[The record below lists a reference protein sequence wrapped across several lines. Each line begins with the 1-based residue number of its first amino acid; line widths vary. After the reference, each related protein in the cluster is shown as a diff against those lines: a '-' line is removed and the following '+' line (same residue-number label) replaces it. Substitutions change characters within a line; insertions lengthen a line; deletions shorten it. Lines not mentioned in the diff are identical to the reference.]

1 MKKIFGVLIAM
12 VSVLGITSLY
22 LSSCGGGGGGDDTA
36 APPTNGAGAGG
47 VVIFYQHYGA
57 GFGGGESVQETK
69 DGGFVLTGTMALDAS
84 SSQDIYA
91 LKTDKNGAVLWSNM
105 YGGISRDDGHSIQ
118 QTSDGGFIIGG
129 CGDCSPGP
137 GPGQYN
143 FYLLKLDENG
153 GKVWDQVIPGSS
165 LNGAYAAR
173 ETMSNG
179 NSTGYVLV
187 GSDTNL
193 GVSLIKTSPTGSVL
207 WQKSFKSNTPW
218 DVGLSVEQTA
228 DGGYI
233 IAGDYGSA
241 QIWLIKT
248 DASGNI
254 LWDKTLGPGEG
265 FSVKETADGYIIAG
279 RTTIRTFSAPSNI
292 IPGDAVVIKTDSAG
306 NEVWRRTFGGP
317 EDDEAH
323 SVALAKDGGY
333 IIAGKTLSYS
343 TGPVDYN
350 MSWQWED
357 VFLIKLTSNGSTSWQ
372 KVKGHAPNISDGG
385 SSVYAVSDG
394 GYIVTGNSNAW
405 SAGSVLLMKTDKNG
419 DTVNLGENDLTIT
432 VPSAGGI
439 INFTNA
445 TDVASTGV
453 MAIKNPRDVGSYA
466 LGLLIASLKNEPVTN
481 ICASGSYS
489 FSPAVTSLAP
499 GSTFTLTLAD
509 CVDDSSTPSQTISGT
524 GAISISYVSGDP
536 LTATYT
542 LQTTISALTISAVE
556 TGGTLT
562 TSITGGMY
570 FSQASTAGSLVEQSQ
585 WMTSPATRLTVAET
599 ENGALRA
606 IAMGPFLLSDSINT
620 AGAYSYGTADQTCS
634 FTATFAGANAGTDLV
649 VTVVTPIFKGAAN
662 PSPASGSFTVK
673 ATDNSS
679 VTAVITNG
687 VVDLAVDTNG
697 DGTVDGHLSVP
708 WSLFD

>member
-1 MKKIFGVLIAM
+1 
-12 VSVLGITSLY
+12 
-22 LSSCGGGGGGDDTA
+22 
-36 APPTNGAGAGG
+36 
-47 VVIFYQHYGA
+47 
-57 GFGGGESVQETK
+57 
-69 DGGFVLTGTMALDAS
+69 
-84 SSQDIYA
+84 
-91 LKTDKNGAVLWSNM
+91 
-105 YGGISRDDGHSIQ
+105 
-118 QTSDGGFIIGG
+118 
-129 CGDCSPGP
+129 
-137 GPGQYN
+137 
-143 FYLLKLDENG
+143 
-153 GKVWDQVIPGSS
+153 
-165 LNGAYAAR
+165 
-173 ETMSNG
+173 
-179 NSTGYVLV
+179 
-187 GSDTNL
+187 
-193 GVSLIKTSPTGSVL
+193 
-207 WQKSFKSNTPW
+207 
-218 DVGLSVEQTA
+218 
-228 DGGYI
+228 
-233 IAGDYGSA
+233 
-241 QIWLIKT
+241 
-248 DASGNI
+248 
-254 LWDKTLGPGEG
+254 
-265 FSVKETADGYIIAG
+265 
-279 RTTIRTFSAPSNI
+279 
-292 IPGDAVVIKTDSAG
+292 
-306 NEVWRRTFGGP
+306 
-317 EDDEAH
+317 
-323 SVALAKDGGY
+323 
-333 IIAGKTLSYS
+333 
-343 TGPVDYN
+343 
-350 MSWQWED
+350 
-357 VFLIKLTSNGSTSWQ
+357 
-372 KVKGHAPNISDGG
+372 
-385 SSVYAVSDG
+385 
-394 GYIVTGNSNAW
+394 
-405 SAGSVLLMKTDKNG
+405 MKTDKNG

-432 VPSAGGI
+432 VSSTGGI

-466 LGLLIASLKNEPVTN
+466 LGLLIASLKNEPVTD

-489 FSPAVTSLAP
+489 FSPVVTSLAP

-606 IAMGPFLLSDSINT
+606 TAMGPFLLSDSINT

-687 VVDLAVDTNG
+687 VVDLAIDTNG